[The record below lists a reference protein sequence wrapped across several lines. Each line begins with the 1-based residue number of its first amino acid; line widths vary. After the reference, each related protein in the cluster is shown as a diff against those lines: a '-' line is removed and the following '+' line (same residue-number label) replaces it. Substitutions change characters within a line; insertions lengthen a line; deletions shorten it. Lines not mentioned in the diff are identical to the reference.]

1 MPVYAPRIPFG
12 TEAGESSGINFDR
25 MKQERTAKA
34 RAALKKHGI
43 AACLLTLSDDIRY
56 TVGGRGN
63 FVMPRQFSYSMFFV
77 EHDPLQYASMA
88 LGGARRMTGPE
99 AELIRIP
106 YCSLEEA
113 CGPENTREVAKRFAA
128 GIKNDLK
135 ERGLEKEKLGIDQ
148 LDEPSR
154 QALVDEG
161 IELVN
166 VKPALL
172 EARAIK
178 TEDEINCLKM
188 AAAICDVGYYE
199 MYKAMKPGARQQ
211 DVMATALE
219 AVFRAGAESVTQIII
234 GAGVGSRSDKILQT
248 GDLVSVDYVSVR
260 YMGYGTCYMRQFI
273 IGRRPT
279 EKEKDCFK
287 KSRDIIYRILDA
299 IKPGVSV
306 AEVAEMWHPASYF
319 DYDTEEEVLAMDICH
334 GLGLSLYEYPIASRL
349 YSYPET
355 FEKGM
360 VFAIEAQESDPEHG
374 IPRIKMEE
382 MAIVTDKGAEI
393 YSTMPFDDFIVAGL
407 IDTGE

>member
-1 MPVYAPRIPFG
+1 MPVYAPKITFG
-12 TEAGESSGINFDR
+12 TEAGEASGINFDR
-25 MKQERTAKA
+25 MNKERTAKA
-34 RAALKKHGI
+34 KTALKKHGI
-43 AACLLTLSDDIRY
+43 PACLLTLSDDIRY
-56 TVGGRGN
+56 TMGGRGN
-63 FVMPRQFSYSMFFV
+63 SVMPRQFSYSMFCV
-77 EHDPLQYASMA
+77 EHEPLQYLSIA
-88 LGGARRMTGPE
+88 LGGAKRITGPA
-99 AELIRIP
+99 AEHIRVP

-113 CGPENTREVAKRFAA
+113 CGPENTLEVARRFAA

-135 ERGLEKEKLGIDQ
+135 ERGLDKEKLGIDQ

-154 QALVDEG
+154 QALIDEG

-172 EARAIK
+172 EARTIK

-188 AAAICDVGYYE
+188 AASICDAGYYE
-199 MYKAMKPGARQQ
+199 MYKAMKPGARAQ

-219 AVFRAGAESVTQIII
+219 AVYRCGAEYVNSIIVNV
-234 GAGVGSRSDKILQT
+234 AAGSRSDKILQT
-248 GDLVSVDYVSVR
+248 GDLVSVDYVTVR

-273 IGRRPT
+273 VGRNPT

-287 KSRDIIYRILDA
+287 KSRDIIHKILDT

-306 AEVAEMWHPASYF
+306 AEVARMWHPASYF
-319 DYDTEEEVLAMDICH
+319 DYDTEEEVLAMDIVH
-334 GLGLSLYEYPIASRL
+334 GIGLSLYEYPIASRL

-407 IDTGE
+407 INTG

>member
-1 MPVYAPRIPFG
+1 MPVFAPRIPWG
-12 TEAGESSGINFDR
+12 TEAAESSGINFDR
-25 MKQERTAKA
+25 MKQERAAKA
-34 RAALKKHGI
+34 KAALKKHGI
-43 AACLLTLSDDIRY
+43 AACLLTLPDDTRY
-56 TVGGRGN
+56 TMGVKGG
-63 FVMPRQFSYSMFFV
+63 VMPRQFRYSLFFV
-77 EHDPLQYASMA
+77 EHEPLQYASMA
-88 LGGARRMTGPE
+88 LGGAKRITGPA
-99 AELIRIP
+99 AEYIRIP

-113 CGPENTREVAKRFAA
+113 CGPENTREVAKKFAA

-219 AVFRAGAESVTQIII
+219 AVFRAGAESVTQIIV
-234 GAGVGSRSDKILQT
+234 GAGAGSRSDKRFQT

-273 IGRRPT
+273 I
-279 EKEKDCFK
+279 DH
-287 KSRDIIYRILDA
+287 
-299 IKPGVSV
+299 
-306 AEVAEMWHPASYF
+306 HPAHVDARGHSQAF
-319 DYDTEEEVLAMDICH
+319 HGRQQQMRTAPDRNFHHLLGIAPGLRQPADTDKIGYRGGGCH
-334 GLGLSLYEYPIASRL
+334 G
-349 YSYPET
+349 
-355 FEKGM
+355 
-360 VFAIEAQESDPEHG
+360 
-374 IPRIKMEE
+374 
-382 MAIVTDKGAEI
+382 KGAD
-393 YSTMPFDDFIVAGL
+393 P
-407 IDTGE
+407 